1 MANAPPVEVDS
12 WNAMVSPTARETVW
26 LVSEQEVGALP
37 EIPVVVEHVT
47 VVAEPT
53 VGEAATAWYKVTV
66 I

>member
-53 VGEAATAWYKVTV
+53 VG
-66 I
+66 